1 MSSSLKPA
9 ATIDEHIIRLQS
21 RGMKIDKALAEQWFS
36 HVSYYR
42 LSAYWY
48 PARQFNEDGTSRSSH
63 FVDGTDFVHVI
74 SLYEAD
80 RKLRT
85 LIHDGMERIEVAMR
99 TKLVELLCTRHPNDP
114 TFYLRSDDFRP
125 NFDHV
130 SWLSTA
136 YGRLAR
142 AKKNDAVKHY
152 IDEYGGQYPMWVV
165 AEVLDFSDISKLYAG
180 LGSNDQ
186 RSISEA
192 LDIKIDFASLN
203 RNQKQKLTKKHP
215 LASWLEQLTII
226 RNTCAHHGRLW
237 NRSFAP
243 APTEV
248 IRSNGSLYLL
258 PEIQSEKLFGA
269 LIVMAHMLRTV
280 SPGTTWPDKIVAS
293 LNQHFLTNPLV
304 EKASIGIQS
313 DWDEKT
319 L

>member
-1 MSSSLKPA
+1 MSSTLKPA
-9 ATIDEHIIRLQS
+9 ATIGEHI
-21 RGMKIDKALAEQWFS
+21 
-36 HVSYYR
+36 
-42 LSAYWY
+42 
-48 PARQFNEDGTSRSSH
+48 
-63 FVDGTDFVHVI
+63 DGTDFADVV

-99 TKLVELLCTRHPNDP
+99 TKIIELLCARHPGDP
-114 TFYLRSDDFRP
+114 TFYLKSDDFRP

-142 AKKNDAVKHY
+142 AKKSDAVKHY

-192 LDIKIDFASLN
+192 LDIKINFSSLN
-203 RNQKQKLTKKHP
+203 RNQKQRLTKKHP
-215 LASWLEQLTII
+215 LASWLEQLTVI

-237 NRSFAP
+237 NRSCVHGANHYAEEGEEVPDDYPSDYGPNALMIP
-243 APTEV
+243 ATSPARRIWAITNVRISPHGPQQRHRFRRTKRQIETRTPLSPRAFPS
-248 IRSNGSLYLL
+248 RSPL
-258 PEIQSEKLFGA
+258 GA
-269 LIVMAHMLRTV
+269 TAL
-280 SPGTTWPDKIVAS
+280 
-293 LNQHFLTNPLV
+293 LNQSSTAFTDAIAPLLV
-304 EKASIGIQS
+304 LKNAETTDSFS
-313 DWDEKT
+313 P
-319 L
+319 